1 MNTRSKPVR
10 LLATAAMAVTM
21 TACVSGPAPV
31 QANTAPTASPT
42 PSSTAPQIP
51 GTPAGKQ
58 LSWLFEAVPRA
69 PIADD
74 ELAGHFTADFLKA
87 VPPAQINQIF
97 ADVKGMRLERIVGS
111 DDSQLVARVVA
122 GGTPFEIV
130 IVVDGAG
137 LMTGLQFREPVE
149 AKPAPKS
156 WAEVDK
162 LLRAVSPQTGFLA
175 AELTGKGR
183 CVPAHTI
190 AADRAR
196 PLGSMIKLYV
206 LGTVADRIERGAFGW
221 DTQLTIK
228 DELKS
233 LPTGKLQDRP
243 DGSKVSVLEAAKL
256 MISISDNT
264 ATDLL
269 IHKVGRK
276 AVERTMRAWG
286 VRAKGNV
293 PLLTTRDLFA
303 LKGADYPRL
312 AKRYLSLSPGKRQAY
327 LEQVVARTPLAQI
340 KPWTEPRELDTI
352 EYFASPSD
360 ICRAYGH
367 LVRQGDKRVGEA
379 LSINDAGLGLDEK
392 QWPTVWFKGGSEAGL
407 SDLSFLARTK
417 TGKTYVVTT
426 MAVDPTAPITDQDGL
441 DQLVVSRAAFT
452 LLTKP

>member
-21 TACVSGPAPV
+21 TACVSHPAPV
-31 QANTAPTASPT
+31 QADTTTAPSSTASP
-42 PSSTAPQIP
+42 TAPQIP

-87 VPPAQINQIF
+87 VPATQINQIF
-97 ADVKGMRLERIVGS
+97 AQVKGMRLERILSSG
-111 DDSQLVARVVA
+111 DTQLVARVVV
-122 GGTPFEIV
+122 GSTPFEIV
-130 IVVDGAG
+130 VAVNGAG
-137 LMTGLQFREPVE
+137 LMNGLQFREPVE

-156 WAEVDK
+156 WAEADK
-162 LLRAVSPQTGFLA
+162 LLRAVSPQAGFLA
-175 AELTGKGR
+175 AELTGKGG
-183 CVPAHTI
+183 CVPAHTL

-196 PLGSMIKLYV
+196 PLGSMVKLYV
-206 LGTVADRIERGAFGW
+206 LGTVADRIKRGAFGW
-221 DTQLTIK
+221 NTQLTIK

-286 VRAKGNV
+286 VREKGNV

-312 AKRYLSLSPGKRQAY
+312 AKRYLSLSPGKRRAY
-327 LEQVVARTPLAQI
+327 LEQVVARTPLSQI
-340 KPWTEPRELDTI
+340 KPWTSPRELDTI

-360 ICRAYGH
+360 ICRAYAQ
-367 LVRQGDKRVGEA
+367 LMKQGDKHIGEA
-379 LSINDAGLGLDEK
+379 MSINDAGIGLDRK
-392 QWPTVWFKGGSEAGL
+392 RWPTVWFKGGSEAGL
-407 SDLSFLARTK
+407 SDLGFLARTK
-417 TGKTYVVTT
+417 AGKTYVVTT
-426 MAVDPTAPITDQDGL
+426 MAVDPAAPITEQDTL
-441 DQLVVSRAAFT
+441 DQLIVSRAAFT